1 MKISNLED
9 LFVDE
14 LKDLYSAEMQLL
26 KALPKMADAAT
37 SKLLKRGFQKHL
49 KETERH
55 VERLK
60 KVCAEL
66 DVPPTGKKCAAMQGL
81 IEEGQHVIDEDAE
94 PEVKDAALIAAA
106 QRVEHYE
113 IAGYGCVR
121 TYAQLLKKKN
131 LAHILQQTLDEEGKT
146 DKALTQ
152 LAKKINVEAEDPPA
166 NGRPKQRGKP
176 SLGKKLLHAVGL

>member
-1 MKISNLED
+1 
-9 LFVDE
+9 
-14 LKDLYSAEMQLL
+14 
-26 KALPKMADAAT
+26 MADAAA
-37 SKLLKRGFQKHL
+37 SKALKRGFKKHY

-60 KVCAEL
+60 KVCTEM
-66 DVPPTGKKCAAMQGL
+66 DVSPTGKKCIAMEAL
-81 IEEGQHVIDEDAE
+81 IEEGHEVIDEEAE

-121 TYAQLLKKKN
+121 TYARLLKKSK
-131 LAHILQQTLDEEGKT
+131 LAQILQQTLNEEGKT

-152 LAKKINVEAEDPPA
+152 LAKKINVEAEAPPS
-166 NGRPKQRGKP
+166 NGRAKKTGTP
-176 SLGKKLLHAVGL
+176 SLRKKTASCCRP